1 MERIDNAYLDL
12 VKLLVLHT
20 STVYPYKPR
29 ELDLE
34 CHQLEGYSKLAIFEM
49 GVAQGENLL
58 AQKAL
63 ILLEQINLKEINEV
77 RPKQEPQC

>member
-1 MERIDNAYLDL
+1 VERLNNAYLDL

-20 STVYPYKPR
+20 SAVYPYKPR
-29 ELDLE
+29 ELDQE

-49 GVAQGENLL
+49 GVAQGENVL

-63 ILLEQINLKEINEV
+63 ILLEQINLKEINE
-77 RPKQEPQC
+77 

>member
-1 MERIDNAYLDL
+1 MERLDITYLDL

-20 STVYPYKPR
+20 SSVYPYRPR
-29 ELDLE
+29 ELDQE

-49 GVAQGENLL
+49 GLAQGENLL

-63 ILLEQINLKEINEV
+63 ILLEQINTKEINE
-77 RPKQEPQC
+77 